1 MDERIQFIKMQL
13 ANSGH
18 LDGWV
23 IKGYEKELE
32 KLIKF
37 KSKK

>member
-1 MDERIQFIKMQL
+1 MDDRIQFIKMQL
-13 ANSGH
+13 SSSGH

-32 KLIKF
+32 KLIKL